1 MTKEEFY
8 SRALSFDEVGEQVD
22 IFEKEKIKY
31 EQEIERLNNIINEL
45 ERYINEEYIYDEL
58 GMKIFDASKLQ
69 DKLQELKGNQELKKE
84 NKQLKE
90 QCLNKIY
97 LVIYIKS
104 KKKQIIKYFETEYE
118 KDKYKRRLPFIPDFI
133 LIEDSSDINWNYS

>member
-1 MTKEEFY
+1 MAKWKCEICGDEFDNFH
-8 SRALSFDEVGEQVD
+8 AQGFD
-22 IFEKEKIKY
+22 
-31 EQEIERLNNIINEL
+31 
-45 ERYINEEYIYDEL
+45 
-58 GMKIFDASKLQ
+58 
-69 DKLQELKGNQELKKE
+69 
-84 NKQLKE
+84 
-90 QCLNKIY
+90 NKIY